1 MSGRTLNRL
10 SPRRIATERKRGRY
24 ADGGGLYL
32 QVSEQ
37 GTKSWLFR
45 YTQGGKARQMG
56 LGAVHTISVTEARE
70 AALKCR
76 KQLHEAID
84 PIEARD
90 RERASKRLQD
100 DSSKL
105 LTAIT
110 LKLGDEEWLAMTM
123 SALDDG

>member
-1 MSGRTLNRL
+1 
-10 SPRRIATERKRGRY
+10 
-24 ADGGGLYL
+24 
-32 QVSEQ
+32 
-37 GTKSWLFR
+37 
-45 YTQGGKARQMG
+45 MG